1 MSSEILNFIEWK
13 HSWSSYEFSCLFF
26 NVLDVLTK
34 NKKFWCFDSICLLLW
49 IKFWFIID
57 WWWIDDLCFY
67 YLTKHFSYNPSQSI
81 FTSPTYPLAPNTF
94 KFWIFHQ
101 KPFPPSF
108 FTTKTGH
115 PLVGVLLGLSC
126 NYIKF
131 WYFCVFALWPKSLR
145 FYVKAQK
152 R

>member
-13 HSWSSYEFSCLFF
+13 HSWSSYEFSCVFF

-57 WWWIDDLCFY
+57 WWWMIYAFIVWQNIFLTTHPNQLFLT
-67 YLTKHFSYNPSQSI
+67 YLSTCPKHFQILN
-81 FTSPTYPLAPNTF
+81 FSPKL
-94 KFWIFHQ
+94 
-101 KPFPPSF
+101 FPPSF
-108 FTTKTGH
+108 FTLTNR
-115 PLVGVLLGLSC
+115 PPYYNRVILGFLC

-131 WYFCVFALWPKSLR
+131 WYFCVFVLWPESLR

-152 R
+152 H